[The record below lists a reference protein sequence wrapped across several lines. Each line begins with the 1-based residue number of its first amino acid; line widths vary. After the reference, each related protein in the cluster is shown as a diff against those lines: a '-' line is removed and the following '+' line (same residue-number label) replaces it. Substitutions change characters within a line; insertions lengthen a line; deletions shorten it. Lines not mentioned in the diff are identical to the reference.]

1 MICKLKRMNGKTW
14 EHRNVK
20 TTFSKR
26 CKQQEQKVNVKTEHD
41 IGFRDRK
48 RGNVKEYKI
57 NNNG

>member
-1 MICKLKRMNGKTW
+1 MNGKTW